1 MNTTPAAASGT
12 LARTRRT
19 VTAVSVSAHITIRQ
33 ASPAPTGAQ
42 KACRVDGGRRDL
54 RAAARAGKQQRAA
67 RQRRPE
73 TQQVQPA
80 AKRRWRSRRR
90 GGHRKA
96 GSCLRGL
103 RPSPPA
109 PSRTGSPPGPAR
121 GGQCPGAFGRVRIK
135 NSGPYHCPRGYR
147 AGTAAGVRSS
157 ALLLCVSCPRATSSH
172 PKWSRDRFSRQPFK

>member
-80 AKRRWRSRRR
+80 AK
-90 GGHRKA
+90 HRL
-96 GSCLRGL
+96 G
-103 RPSPPA
+103 
-109 PSRTGSPPGPAR
+109 
-121 GGQCPGAFGRVRIK
+121 VVD
-135 NSGPYHCPRGYR
+135 
-147 AGTAAGVRSS
+147 TAAGIVKQARPGGACVRHRLRHHVLDLRRVPPGAVS
-157 ALLLCVSCPRATSSH
+157 ARGHSVVYA
-172 PKWSRDRFSRQPFK
+172 